1 MPIRY
6 HHTQTGWVMIIGA
19 IAALIPI
26 VVLSVFSNARNGLLL
41 AAVIVAVTAWLF
53 FSLTIDVT
61 DNDLTWRFG
70 PGLWAHRVARE
81 EIEVVRRIKTK
92 WYWGYGIKY
101 FGPNRWL
108 YNVSGTDAVEIKL
121 RNGGWRRIG
130 TDDPNGLLGALTKA
144 DIASL
149 NGDDTRGHGSAKTE

>member
-26 VVLSVFSNARNGLLL
+26 VVLSVFSNARK
-41 AAVIVAVTAWLF
+41 
-53 FSLTIDVT
+53 
-61 DNDLTWRFG
+61 WRFG

-108 YNVSGTDAVEIKL
+108 YNVSGTDAVDIKL

-144 DIASL
+144 DMASL
-149 NGDDTRGHGSAKTE
+149 NGDDTHGHGSAKTE

>member
-26 VVLSVFSNARNGLLL
+26 VVLSIFSNAKNGLLL

-61 DNDLTWRFG
+61 DNDLTWRFR
-70 PGLWAHRVARE
+70 PGLWVHRVARD
-81 EIEVVRRIKTK
+81 EIEVVRPIKTK

-101 FGPNRWL
+101 FGPNQWL

-130 TDDPNGLLGALTKA
+130 TDDASGLVSALTNRN
-144 DIASL
+144 SPSQ
-149 NGDDTRGHGSAKTE
+149 GE